1 MKKLL
6 VKLCMA
12 VAVFGIMISINSV
25 SAQAAGKATV
35 TASSGKIREAADTD
49 SEVLGSVK
57 KNDKLDVI
65 ASTTASDGYTWYKVY
80 VDGEST
86 GYIRADLLSAVTG
99 SITTESASS
108 SSNSD
113 DDKDE
118 SSEKEEEKD
127 EEKEEKDDKKEES
140 GQTVTVGS
148 GNKTQE
154 TTGTQEGETQFVQI
168 TDSTAV
174 AGKVTGS
181 SVNVRENPSTS
192 AKKVDAAKGDTEVS
206 ILGEAVDNDGKV
218 WYQVNYGDVTGF
230 IRNDFIEV
238 TETAEEEE
246 EVVEEEVV
254 EEEPVE
260 ETPINDDFAVVYEE
274 NAEGVTEWFLY
285 DNVKGT
291 KQSLEKLLAVVAQTQ
306 ADEESATS
314 QLSTYKIILVVL
326 AAVVLALIIA
336 VTVLIFKLRDAYE
349 YEYDDEDEED
359 DDDEDEED
367 DEEDEDEEEHERPR
381 RGGMFKKA
389 AKPSRRSR
397 YEEEDE
403 DDEDDEDEEERPRK
417 SSKKSSKSDSTWSSR
432 NFLEVDDDMEFEFL
446 DIK

>member
-1 MKKLL
+1 MTI
-6 VKLCMA
+6 A
-12 VAVFGIMISINSV
+12 AFGIMFSMNSISAS
-25 SAQAAGKATV
+25 AAGKATV
-35 TASSGKIREAADTD
+35 TASSGKIRESADTNSD
-49 SEVLGSVK
+49 VLGSVK

-86 GYIRADLLSAVTG
+86 GYIRADLLSAVSG
-99 SITTESASS
+99 SITTESSSS
-108 SSNSD
+108 SSNDDKKD
-113 DDKDE
+113 DDKKSEE
-118 SSEKEEEKD
+118 SSD
-127 EEKEEKDDKKEES
+127 EQKSDDKKEES

-148 GNKTQE
+148 GNKKQE
-154 TTGTQEGETQFVQI
+154 SSDAQATETQFVQI
-168 TDSTAV
+168 TDSTAT
-174 AGKVTGS
+174 AGKVIGS
-181 SVNVRENPSTS
+181 SVNVRENPSTN

-230 IRNDFIEV
+230 IRNDFIEI
-238 TETAEEEE
+238 TETA
-246 EVVEEEVV
+246 VE

-260 ETPINDDFAVVYEE
+260 EEVIEEEPVEEQPVNDDYAVVYEE
-274 NAEGVTEWFLY
+274 NAEGAFEWFLY

-291 KQSLEKLLAVVAQTQ
+291 KQSLEKLLAVVAQNQ

-349 YEYDDEDEED
+349 YEYDDDDEDDE
-359 DDDEDEED
+359 DDDEDEDDED
-367 DEEDEDEEEHERPR
+367 D
-381 RGGMFKKA
+381 
-389 AKPSRRSR
+389 
-397 YEEEDE
+397 DE
-403 DDEDDEDEEERPRK
+403 DDEDDEDERPRRGGLFKKSASSRKTSRRSRYDDEDDEDEDEDDEDERPRRSTK
-417 SSKKSSKSDSTWSSR
+417 TSSKSDSAWSSR
-432 NFLEVDDDMEFEFL
+432 SFLEVDDDMEFEFL